1 MGLDFGK
8 GGVRVVRLDMSGAA
22 GVVTGAAGSIGY
34 AISQALVG
42 ADAKVVMTDQNAEVK
57 AAAGSLGAEALVA
70 DLVEDGS
77 ADAVIR
83 GAVERLGRI
92 DFLVNVAGVQ
102 SRGPLLQVDDA
113 RWEFL
118 YSVNLR
124 AVFQACRA
132 AAREMERNG
141 GGAIL
146 NVSSNAGTVAQPGI
160 VVYGAMKAGVT
171 QLTRGMAVE
180 LAGSGIRANAL
191 APGYVRTSMTADL
204 FADEERRRQV
214 VSKIPLGRVAEPEEM
229 APAAVFLLSRA
240 ASFITG
246 EVLHVDGGYAAQ

>member
-1 MGLDFGK
+1 
-8 GGVRVVRLDMSGAA
+8 MSESA
-22 GVVTGAAGSIGY
+22 GVVTGAAGSIGF
-34 AISQALVG
+34 AISRALREAG
-42 ADAKVVMTDQNAEVK
+42 ATVLMTDRSVEVD
-57 AAAGSLGAEALVA
+57 AAAEELGAEAFVS
-70 DLVEDGS
+70 DLVDDGG
-77 ADAVIR
+77 AEAVITQS
-83 GAVERLGRI
+83 VERFGRI

-102 SRGPLLQVDDA
+102 ARGPVLQLDDS

-118 YSVNLR
+118 YSVNLK

-146 NVSSNAGTVAQPGI
+146 NVSSNAATVAQPGI
-160 VVYGAMKAGVT
+160 IAYGAMKAGVT
-171 QLTRGMAVE
+171 QLTRGIAVE
-180 LAGSGIRANAL
+180 LAGSGIRANVL

-204 FADEERRRQV
+204 FTDEKRRRHV
-214 VSKIPLGRVAEPEEM
+214 ISKIPLGRVADPEEM
-229 APAAVFLLSRA
+229 APAAVFLLSPA

>member
-1 MGLDFGK
+1 M
-8 GGVRVVRLDMSGAA
+8 RLDMSESA
-22 GVVTGAAGSIGY
+22 GVVTGAAGSIGF
-34 AISQALVG
+34 AISRALVG
-42 ADAKVVMTDQNAEVK
+42 ARANVLMTDENPGVN
-57 AAAGSLGAEALVA
+57 AAAEELETEALVGDLREDGGAEA
-70 DLVEDGS
+70 
-77 ADAVIR
+77 VIR
-83 GAVERLGRI
+83 QTVARFGRI

-102 SRGPLLQVDDA
+102 ARGPILQLDDS
-113 RWEFL
+113 RWELL
-118 YSVNLR
+118 YSVNLK

-146 NVSSNAGTVAQPGI
+146 NVSSNAGTVGQPGI
-160 VVYGAMKAGVT
+160 VAYGAMKAGVT

-180 LAGSGIRANAL
+180 LAGSGIRANVL

-204 FADEERRRQV
+204 FADEESRRRV
-214 VSKIPLGRVAEPEEM
+214 ISKIPLGRIAEPQEI
-229 APAAVFLLSRA
+229 APAAVFLLSPT